1 MLLVLLTPLSFS
13 KTINN
18 NIEQRSLSNRRK
30 RAATDDGILAVNTS
44 YDTWR
49 FPNKLNYT
57 SQCMP
62 GFREVKR
69 EIAYVVVKKE
79 MKIVGCLKT
88 EPDLTKYTYIS
99 KDVDGRF
106 PAVTVNIMKCNKGYK
121 RLTAKIDV
129 IHSKDNKLTFK
140 KEDIVYDCVQL

>member
-1 MLLVLLTPLSFS
+1 MLLVLLTPQSFS

-18 NIEQRSLSNRRK
+18 NTEHHSLSNQTK
-30 RAATDDGILAVNTS
+30 TAATDDGILAVKRS
-44 YDTWR
+44 YHTWR
-49 FPNKLNYT
+49 FPNELSYT

-79 MKIVGCLKT
+79 MKIVSCLKT

-99 KDVDGRF
+99 KDVDGWF
-106 PAVTVNIMKCNKGYK
+106 PAVTMNIMKCNKGYK
-121 RLTAKIDV
+121 PLTAKIDV
-129 IHSKDNKLTFK
+129 VHSKDNKLTFK

>member
-1 MLLVLLTPLSFS
+1 
-13 KTINN
+13 
-18 NIEQRSLSNRRK
+18 
-30 RAATDDGILAVNTS
+30 
-44 YDTWR
+44 
-49 FPNKLNYT
+49 
-57 SQCMP
+57 MP

-79 MKIVGCLKT
+79 MKIVSCLKT

-106 PAVTVNIMKCNKGYK
+106 PAVTMNIMKCNKGYK
-121 RLTAKIDV
+121 PLTAKIDV
-129 IHSKDNKLTFK
+129 THSKDNKLTFK

>member
-1 MLLVLLTPLSFS
+1 
-13 KTINN
+13 
-18 NIEQRSLSNRRK
+18 
-30 RAATDDGILAVNTS
+30 
-44 YDTWR
+44 
-49 FPNKLNYT
+49 
-57 SQCMP
+57 MP

-88 EPDLTKYTYIS
+88 EPDLIKYTYIS
-99 KDVDGRF
+99 KDVNGRF
-106 PAVTVNIMKCNKGYK
+106 PAVSVNIMKCNKGYK
-121 RLTAKIDV
+121 PLTTEIDV